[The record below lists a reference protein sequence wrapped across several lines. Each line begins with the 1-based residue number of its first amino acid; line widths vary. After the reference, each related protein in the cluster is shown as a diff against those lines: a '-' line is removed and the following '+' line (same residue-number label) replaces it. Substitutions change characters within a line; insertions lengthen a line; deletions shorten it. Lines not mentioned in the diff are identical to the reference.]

1 MKCKQSSK
9 KIFLGCGERRQDLK
23 RLYLTKVLKGNVEG
37 LKKFPLHIED
47 PPRRKHIVFSGGAVF
62 ADITKHREEFWV
74 DKKEWMEK
82 GAAAALSKLKI

>member
-1 MKCKQSSK
+1 MQSSK
-9 KIFLGCGERRQDLK
+9 KSSFFLGGGNGKQDLK
-23 RLYLTKVLKGNVEG
+23 RLYLTKVLRGSVDG

-74 DKKEWMEK
+74 NKQEWMEK